1 MINHLMNNSNFS
13 NAINQ
18 ANNKNTSSVNTPR
31 NESMD
36 EKHKTQNTKV
46 SSSRAETTKQAIL
59 DGSYKIDLRSSV
71 EKMAQELLG
80 Q

>member
-36 EKHKTQNTKV
+36 EKHNTQYTKV
-46 SSSRAETTKQAIL
+46 SSSRAETIKQAIL